1 VTTKA
6 TKMENDSLGKADLHI
21 HSTYSYDG
29 ISTPEEIVKHAA
41 KIGLNVIAITDHDE
55 IVGGLEAQ
63 KFEKKYKIDII
74 VGEEVLTNE
83 GEVIALFIKNKIKA
97 GLPLFETVK
106 LIKEQGGLVII
117 PHPFAFLPMFK
128 PAVGVKNL
136 YSLFKDNKFK
146 PDGIEIMN
154 STPAGKMSYK
164 KNKRLNDSVFCLSEV
179 GGSDAHIKDHV
190 GMGVTLFE
198 GKTKDD
204 LKNAILA
211 STTTVDG
218 EFLTRRESL
227 AFVKGNI
234 VKRVKKTRDLVIS
247 KPINKIKNKFNT
259 YLRSL

>member
-1 VTTKA
+1 MK
-6 TKMENDSLGKADLHI
+6 NDSLGKADLHI

-29 ISTPEEIVKHAA
+29 ISTPEEIVRHAS

-55 IVGGLEAQ
+55 ILGALEAQ
-63 KFEKKYKIDII
+63 KFEKKYGVDVI

-83 GEVIALFIKNKIKA
+83 GEVIALFIKEKIKA

-106 LIKEQGGLVII
+106 IIKKQGGLVII

-136 YSLFKDNKFK
+136 YSLFKENKFK

-154 STPAGKMSYK
+154 STPAGRMSYK
-164 KNKRLNDSVFCLSEV
+164 KNKRLNESVFCLSEI

-190 GMGVTLFE
+190 GMGVTLFD
-198 GKTKDD
+198 GKSKQD
-204 LKNAILA
+204 LKNAILSS
-211 STTTVDG
+211 STKVDG

-234 VKRVKKTRDLVIS
+234 VKRVKKTKDIVIT
-247 KPINKIKNKFNT
+247 KPIKKIKNKFNS